1 MRERIRIGWLSLPTS
16 VGSEGLGVRDLAPL
30 FLAVALSFA
39 VVDTAMAQSA
49 PPPDVRVS
57 FTADRSELTVG
68 EAATLSLVVSH
79 SRDLA
84 VVVPRVEREW
94 GPFEVQAQ
102 TSVQT
107 VSVEDGV
114 RTIAKQ
120 FRVALFAPGTFETP
134 SLPISVR
141 SPDGSVEQF
150 HPSPV
155 RFTVNSVL
163 SGSDEQLRRLRPPA
177 DLSTPLWE
185 QPAALVPAV
194 LALLTALVA
203 GGYYLHRRSHR
214 QAGAAGPVFD
224 ARSPWEAAIQD
235 LDHIGRLDLPGS
247 DGLKEH
253 YTLVAATLRSY
264 LGATY
269 LRDADQM
276 AASDMSTEE
285 IGAAIGQSS
294 LDQESVHLVIELF
307 HEADLVKFADY
318 SPAVSRAYEAADQ
331 VRNLVEKTR
340 LSFEEAATVGA
351 APRRRVAT

>member
-1 MRERIRIGWLSLPTS
+1 MRERIWIGRLSLPTS
-16 VGSEGLGVRDLAPL
+16 VGSEGLGVRDLLPL

-49 PPPDVRVS
+49 PLGVRVS

-68 EAATLSLVVSH
+68 DTATLSLVVSH
-79 SRDLA
+79 PGNLA
-84 VVVPRVEREW
+84 VVVPRLGREW

-107 VSVEDGV
+107 VSVDDGG

-141 SPDGSVEQF
+141 NPDGSVEQI

-155 RFTVNSVL
+155 RLTVKSVL
-163 SGSDEQLRRLRPPA
+163 SGSDEQLRDLRPPA
-177 DLSTPLWE
+177 DFSTPFWQ
-185 QPAALVPAV
+185 QPAALV
-194 LALLTALVA
+194 LAALVLLTALGA
-203 GGYYLHRRSHR
+203 GGYYLYRRSHR
-214 QAGAAGPVFD
+214 QIGVAGPVFD

-235 LDHIGRLDLPGS
+235 LDRIGRLDLPRSG
-247 DGLKEH
+247 GLKQH
-253 YTLVAATLRSY
+253 YTLVAATLRAY

-269 LRDADQM
+269 LSDADQM

-294 LDQESVHLVIELF
+294 LDQGSAHLAIELF
-307 HEADLVKFADY
+307 QEADLVKFADY

-331 VRNLVEKTR
+331 VRNVVERTR
-340 LSFEEAATVGA
+340 LSFEEAAAVGA
-351 APRRRVAT
+351 ASRQAGAT